1 MNCQKLPNVGN
12 SVEFSEQDVQ
22 YMQMALEEAGM
33 AADGG
38 DVPVGAVLVADE
50 DGRILA
56 RGHNTR
62 ELLQTAL
69 GHAELNAL
77 ESACAM
83 LGTRRL
89 PPCTLY
95 VTLEPCPMC
104 AGAILQARIG
114 RVVCGTG
121 DPVAGAMGSV
131 WALHRSPTAASHT
144 RVEIGCCE
152 VECKEILQAFF
163 RQRRNGTTSTD
174 A

>member
-1 MNCQKLPNVGN
+1 MNCQKIPNTGN
-12 SVEFSEQDVQ
+12 SIGFSERDIK
-22 YMQMALEEAGM
+22 YMQVALEEASV
-33 AADGG
+33 AAEGR

-50 DGRILA
+50 DERILA

-104 AGAILQARIG
+104 AGAILQARIS
-114 RVVCGTG
+114 RVVCGTS
-121 DPVAGAMGSV
+121 DPVLGAMGSV
-131 WALHRSPTAASHT
+131 WALHKHPTAASHT
-144 RVEIGCCE
+144 RVEIGCRE
-152 VECKEILQAFF
+152 NECREMLQAFF
-163 RQRRNGTTSTD
+163 RRRRDDSGASD